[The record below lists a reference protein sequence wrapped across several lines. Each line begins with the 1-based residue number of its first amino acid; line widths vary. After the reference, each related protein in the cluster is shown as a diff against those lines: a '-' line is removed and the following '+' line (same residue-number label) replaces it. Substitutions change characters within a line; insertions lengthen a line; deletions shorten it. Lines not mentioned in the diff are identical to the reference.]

1 MAKKKAPQRLAGAE
15 ESCIS
20 PEQEAIIQ
28 WFRTVKFRKN
38 LLGGVDEAAMWKKL
52 EELYALYEAAIRA
65 ERTRYNVLLE
75 TSPSKPD
82 GFATSPDRGGK
93 TGAAQPEASG
103 TGEPGNVNLA
113 PTKVNSFAKGS
124 PTRAT
129 TTTAASGGNR
139 EELLGQR
146 PAGHECNTL
155 HEVDAGSRN
164 PDAGE
169 RSETERFSPD
179 AGERSETERFSPD
192 AGERSETERFSP
204 DAGERSETER
214 FDPQKEAHSDA
225 PAGQ

>member
-75 TSPSKPD
+75 QQ
-82 GFATSPDRGGK
+82 
-93 TGAAQPEASG
+93 TGSLPLDTTEG
-103 TGEPGNVNLA
+103 D
-113 PTKVNSFAKGS
+113 SFAKGS
-124 PTRAT
+124 PTRGAV
-129 TTTAASGGNR
+129 TAK
-139 EELLGQR
+139 
-146 PAGHECNTL
+146 P
-155 HEVDAGSRN
+155 V
-164 PDAGE
+164 
-169 RSETERFSPD
+169 TERFTPESD
-179 AGERSETERFSPD
+179 SS
-192 AGERSETERFSP
+192 
-204 DAGERSETER
+204 
-214 FDPQKEAHSDA
+214 DPQKEAHSDA

>member
-75 TSPSKPD
+75 QQ
-82 GFATSPDRGGK
+82 
-93 TGAAQPEASG
+93 TGSLPLD
-103 TGEPGNVNLA
+103 T
-113 PTKVNSFAKGS
+113 TKVDSFAKGS
-124 PTRAT
+124 PTRGAV
-129 TTTAASGGNR
+129 TAKPVTERFN
-139 EELLGQR
+139 
-146 PAGHECNTL
+146 P
-155 HEVDAGSRN
+155 DAGSRN
-164 PDAGE
+164 PDAVTAKPV
-169 RSETERFSPD
+169 TERFNPESD
-179 AGERSETERFSPD
+179 SS
-192 AGERSETERFSP
+192 
-204 DAGERSETER
+204 
-214 FDPQKEAHSDA
+214 DPQKEAHSDA

>member
-28 WFRTVKFRKN
+28 WFRTVKFRKK

-65 ERTRYNVLLE
+65 ERTRYNVLLAE
-75 TSPSKPD
+75 QKGLPLNAEPD
-82 GFATSPDRGGK
+82 
-93 TGAAQPEASG
+93 
-103 TGEPGNVNLA
+103 
-113 PTKVNSFAKGS
+113 SFAKGS

-146 PAGHECNTL
+146 PAGRECKTL
-155 HEVDAGSRN
+155 HEADAGSRN
-164 PDAGE
+164 PDAVTAKPV
-169 RSETERFSPD
+169 TERFNPESN
-179 AGERSETERFSPD
+179 S
-192 AGERSETERFSP
+192 
-204 DAGERSETER
+204 

>member
-75 TSPSKPD
+75 QQ
-82 GFATSPDRGGK
+82 
-93 TGAAQPEASG
+93 TGSLPLDTTEAD
-103 TGEPGNVNLA
+103 
-113 PTKVNSFAKGS
+113 SFAKGS
-124 PTRAT
+124 PTRGAV
-129 TTTAASGGNR
+129 TAKPVTERFS
-139 EELLGQR
+139 
-146 PAGHECNTL
+146 P
-155 HEVDAGSRN
+155 DAGSRN

-169 RSETERFSPD
+169 RSETDS
-179 AGERSETERFSPD
+179 S
-192 AGERSETERFSP
+192 
-204 DAGERSETER
+204 
-214 FDPQKEAHSDA
+214 DPQKEAHSDA

>member
-1 MAKKKAPQRLAGAE
+1 MAKAKKQKPQRLAGAE

-52 EELYALYEAAIRA
+52 EELYALYEAAIHA

-82 GFATSPDRGGK
+82 GFATSPSRRGK
-93 TGAAQPEASG
+93 TSAAQPEASG
-103 TGEPGNVNLA
+103 TGEPGDVNLA
-113 PTKVNSFAKGS
+113 PLSGELS
-124 PTRAT
+124 PQVTERF
-129 TTTAASGGNR
+129 S
-139 EELLGQR
+139 
-146 PAGHECNTL
+146 P
-155 HEVDAGSRN
+155 DAGSRN
-164 PDAGE
+164 PDAG
-169 RSETERFSPD
+169 T
-179 AGERSETERFSPD
+179 AT
-192 AGERSETERFSP
+192 AV
-204 DAGERSETER
+204 TER

>member
-113 PTKVNSFAKGS
+113 PTKVDSFAKGS
-124 PTRAT
+124 PIRGAG
-129 TTTAASGGNR
+129 TAK
-139 EELLGQR
+139 
-146 PAGHECNTL
+146 P
-155 HEVDAGSRN
+155 V
-164 PDAGE
+164 
-169 RSETERFSPD
+169 TES
-179 AGERSETERFSPD
+179 S
-192 AGERSETERFSP
+192 
-204 DAGERSETER
+204 
-214 FDPQKEAHSDA
+214 DPQKEAHSDA

>member
-75 TSPSKPD
+75 QQ
-82 GFATSPDRGGK
+82 
-93 TGAAQPEASG
+93 TGSLPLD
-103 TGEPGNVNLA
+103 T
-113 PTKVNSFAKGS
+113 TKVDSFAKGS
-124 PTRAT
+124 PTR
-129 TTTAASGGNR
+129 G
-139 EELLGQR
+139 
-146 PAGHECNTL
+146 
-155 HEVDAGSRN
+155 
-164 PDAGE
+164 AGE
-169 RSETERFSPD
+169 RSETERFNP
-179 AGERSETERFSPD
+179 ESES
-192 AGERSETERFSP
+192 S
-204 DAGERSETER
+204 
-214 FDPQKEAHSDA
+214 DPQKEAHSDA

>member
-65 ERTRYNVLLE
+65 ERTRYNVLLAE
-75 TSPSKPD
+75 QKGLPLNAEPD
-82 GFATSPDRGGK
+82 
-93 TGAAQPEASG
+93 
-103 TGEPGNVNLA
+103 
-113 PTKVNSFAKGS
+113 SFAKGS

-169 RSETERFSPD
+169 RSETERFNP
-179 AGERSETERFSPD
+179 ESES
-192 AGERSETERFSP
+192 S
-204 DAGERSETER
+204 
-214 FDPQKEAHSDA
+214 DPQKEAHSDA

>member
-75 TSPSKPD
+75 QQ
-82 GFATSPDRGGK
+82 
-93 TGAAQPEASG
+93 TGSLPLDTTE
-103 TGEPGNVNLA
+103 VD
-113 PTKVNSFAKGS
+113 SFAKGS
-124 PTRAT
+124 PTRGAV
-129 TTTAASGGNR
+129 TAKPVTERFS
-139 EELLGQR
+139 
-146 PAGHECNTL
+146 P
-155 HEVDAGSRN
+155 DAGSRN
-164 PDAGE
+164 PDAVTATAV
-169 RSETERFSPD
+169 TERFNPESD
-179 AGERSETERFSPD
+179 SS
-192 AGERSETERFSP
+192 
-204 DAGERSETER
+204 
-214 FDPQKEAHSDA
+214 DPQKEAHSDA

>member
-75 TSPSKPD
+75 QQ
-82 GFATSPDRGGK
+82 
-93 TGAAQPEASG
+93 TGSLPLD
-103 TGEPGNVNLA
+103 T
-113 PTKVNSFAKGS
+113 TKVDSFAKGS
-124 PTRAT
+124 PTR
-129 TTTAASGGNR
+129 G
-139 EELLGQR
+139 
-146 PAGHECNTL
+146 
-155 HEVDAGSRN
+155 
-164 PDAGE
+164 AGE
-169 RSETERFSPD
+169 RSETERFNPESD
-179 AGERSETERFSPD
+179 GS
-192 AGERSETERFSP
+192 
-204 DAGERSETER
+204 
-214 FDPQKEAHSDA
+214 DPQKEAHSDA

>member
-75 TSPSKPD
+75 QQ
-82 GFATSPDRGGK
+82 
-93 TGAAQPEASG
+93 TGSLPLDTTE
-103 TGEPGNVNLA
+103 VD
-113 PTKVNSFAKGS
+113 SFAKGS
-124 PTRAT
+124 PTRGAV
-129 TTTAASGGNR
+129 TAKPVTERFN
-139 EELLGQR
+139 
-146 PAGHECNTL
+146 P
-155 HEVDAGSRN
+155 DAGSRN
-164 PDAGE
+164 PDAVTAKPV
-169 RSETERFSPD
+169 TERFNPESD
-179 AGERSETERFSPD
+179 GS
-192 AGERSETERFSP
+192 
-204 DAGERSETER
+204 
-214 FDPQKEAHSDA
+214 DPQKEAHSDA

>member
-65 ERTRYNVLLE
+65 ERTRYNVLLAE
-75 TSPSKPD
+75 QKGLPLNAEPD
-82 GFATSPDRGGK
+82 
-93 TGAAQPEASG
+93 
-103 TGEPGNVNLA
+103 
-113 PTKVNSFAKGS
+113 SFAKGS

-146 PAGHECNTL
+146 PARRKCRPRHDA
-155 HEVDAGSRN
+155 DAGCRN
-164 PDAGE
+164 PIAE
-169 RSETERFSPD
+169 RIPIVFLRT
-179 AGERSETERFSPD
+179 A
-192 AGERSETERFSP
+192 
-204 DAGERSETER
+204 
-214 FDPQKEAHSDA
+214 PQPPDA
-225 PAGQ
+225 PAKRTAMPRRTGSPP